1 MKNKLELKKKNC
13 SIQLTEIESGFL
25 INNIKNDLSIENIES
40 QLQELYYKSNIRY
53 YRLEDIASIA
63 VNIKEE
69 VGRHMDSDTSTGNFT
84 IIKLLSEKGVYIT
97 DGIDHNSGKEML
109 TINVGRKDYV
119 KYFDSPSE
127 VHVYLS
133 NLYSKFM

>member
-1 MKNKLELKKKNC
+1 MIKINKDNC
-13 SIQLTEIESGFL
+13 ILFLTEIESGFL
-25 INNIKNDLSIENIES
+25 LNRIKNDLSTDNIEK
-40 QLQELYYKSNIRY
+40 QLQELYYKSNNRY
-53 YRLEDIASIA
+53 YRLEDIAEIA
-63 VNIKEE
+63 VNLKEE

-109 TINVGRKDYV
+109 TINVEDKDYV
-119 KYFDSPSE
+119 KYFNSPSE

>member
-1 MKNKLELKKKNC
+1 MIKINKDNC
-13 SIQLTEIESGFL
+13 ILFLTEIESGFL
-25 INNIKNDLSIENIES
+25 LNRIKNDLSSENIAK
-40 QLQELYYKSNIRY
+40 QLQELYYKSNNRY
-53 YRLEDIASIA
+53 YRLEDIAEIA
-63 VNIKEE
+63 VNLKEE

-109 TINVGRKDYV
+109 TINVEDKDYV
-119 KYFDSPSE
+119 KYFNSPSE

>member
-1 MKNKLELKKKNC
+1 MINK
-13 SIQLTEIESGFL
+13 
-25 INNIKNDLSIENIES
+25 IKNDLSICNIEN
-40 QLQELYYKSNIRY
+40 QLKELYYKSNIRY
-53 YRLEDIASIA
+53 YKLEDITSIA
-63 VNIKEE
+63 FNIKEE

-84 IIKLLSEKGVYIT
+84 IIKLLSEKGVHIT

-109 TINVGRKDYV
+109 TINVGKEDHI
-119 KYFDSPSE
+119 KYFNSPSE